1 MKYFDFLFFLLIFN
15 VYAQNVN
22 PPTLPSPP
30 LLPKITENKLV
41 EKKNSSK
48 GEGEN
53 FSNVGLDGK
62 YVDDTILYGLDSQ
75 VTNIIKAL
83 KKSSDSQYNF
93 SLKKRLEKTFNA
105 EIKKEILELFISLKY
120 SGGIDTANYILEN
133 YESKRYSTALF
144 GLAISYLKEFD
155 DKEKLKKTL
164 IDILENKEGNVV
176 SIAAYYLGE
185 LNSLEYSKNMMEVF
199 EKYSG
204 NDGAR
209 REILI
214 ALGKMTAIDYQDR
227 IYEISLD
234 NYEGPSIK
242 AAAIEALSYLAPD
255 KVTSNADLYLQSN
268 NNNLNVKL
276 AIIASLSKDPSLKS
290 KEILQGFLRDSDD
303 NIRFKAVNAIKGHG
317 DSSAKDILIYKLK
330 SDPSLK
336 VREASAKALI
346 DMDLGDIEIKNIM
359 FDFKIENNF
368 KILMFSYL
376 LDKDSLKALSIALE
390 IVNKENVNKPS
401 NVLIGIASMLAGK
414 KGNFDNFYSKIIDS
428 KNVDLRH
435 FALKGAVYNKSSSLS
450 DKLKKIKSETNS
462 EYIKM
467 LLKDY

>member
-1 MKYFDFLFFLLIFN
+1 MKCFNFLFFLFILN
-15 VYAQNVN
+15 VYAQNVT
-22 PPTLPSPP
+22 PPALPSPP
-30 LLPKITENKLV
+30 ILPEVTENKL
-41 EKKNSSK
+41 ERENSSR
-48 GEGEN
+48 GEN
-53 FSNVGLDGK
+53 FSNVGLDVK
-62 YVDDTILYGLDSQ
+62 YVNDTILYGLDSQ
-75 VTNIIKAL
+75 VASIIKAL
-83 KKSSDSQYNF
+83 KKSGDSQYNF
-93 SLKKRLEKTFNA
+93 SLQKRLEKTFNA
-105 EIKKEILELFISLKY
+105 EIKKEILELFISIKY

-133 YESKRYSTALF
+133 YESKRYSNALF
-144 GLAISYLKEFD
+144 SLAILYLKEFD

-185 LNSLEYSKNMMEVF
+185 LDSLEYSKNMMEVF

-214 ALGKMTAIDYQDR
+214 ALGKIAAVDYQNK

-234 NYEGPSIK
+234 SYESPSIK

-255 KVTSNADLYLQSN
+255 KVTANADLYLQNN

-276 AIIASLSKDPSLKS
+276 AIITSLSKDNSLKS

-303 NIRFKAVNAIKGHG
+303 NIRFKVVNAIKGHR
-317 DSSAKDILIYKLK
+317 DFSAKDILIYKLK

-346 DMDLGDIEIKNIM
+346 DMDLGGIEMKNIM
-359 FDFKIENNF
+359 FDFKIDSNF
-368 KILMFSYL
+368 KISMFSYL
-376 LDKDSLKALSIALE
+376 LDKDPPKALSIALE
-390 IVNKENVNKPS
+390 IANKENVNRPS
-401 NVLIGIASMLAGK
+401 NVLKGIASMLASK
-414 KGNFDNFYSKIIDS
+414 KGKFDNFYSKIIDS

-435 FALKGAVYNKSSSLS
+435 FALKGAIYNKSSSLS

>member
-1 MKYFDFLFFLLIFN
+1 MKYFYFLFFLLIFN

-22 PPTLPSPP
+22 SPTLPSLP
-30 LLPKITENKLV
+30 LLPEITENKPI
-41 EKKNSSK
+41 ERENSSK
-48 GEGEN
+48 GEN
-53 FSNVGLDGK
+53 SSNVGLDGK
-62 YVDDTILYGLDSQ
+62 YVNDTILYGLDSQ
-75 VTNIIKAL
+75 VTSIIKAL

-105 EIKKEILELFISLKY
+105 ELKREILELFISLKY

-133 YESKRYSTALF
+133 YESKRYSNALF
-144 GLAISYLKEFD
+144 VLAISYLKEFD
-155 DKEKLKKTL
+155 DKEKLKKIL

-214 ALGKMTAIDYQDR
+214 ALGKMSAVDYQDR

-242 AAAIEALSYLAPD
+242 AAAIEALSYLASD
-255 KVTSNADLYLQSN
+255 KVTENADLYLQSN

-303 NIRFKAVNAIKGHG
+303 NIRFKAINAIKGHR
-317 DSSAKDILIYKLK
+317 DPSAKDILIYKLK

-346 DMDLGDIEIKNIM
+346 DMDLGNIEIKNIM
-359 FDFKIENNF
+359 FDFKIDNNF
-368 KILMFSYL
+368 KISMFSYL

-390 IVNKENVNKPS
+390 IVNKENINRPS
-401 NVLIGIASMLAGK
+401 NVLRGVASMLAGK

-428 KNVDLRH
+428 KNIDLRH
-435 FALKGAVYNKSSSLS
+435 LALKGAVYNKSSSLS

>member
-1 MKYFDFLFFLLIFN
+1 MKYFDFLFFLLILN

-22 PPTLPSPP
+22 PPALPSPP
-30 LLPKITENKLV
+30 LLPEITENKLV
-41 EKKNSSK
+41 ERENSSK
-48 GEGEN
+48 GEN
-53 FSNVGLDGK
+53 FSNIGLDGK
-62 YVDDTILYGLDSQ
+62 YVNDTILYGLDSQ

-83 KKSSDSQYNF
+83 KKSSDSQYNL

-105 EIKKEILELFISLKY
+105 DIKKEILELFISLKY

-133 YESKRYSTALF
+133 YESKRYSNALF

-214 ALGKMTAIDYQDR
+214 ALGKMVAVEYQDR

-234 NYEGPSIK
+234 NYETPSIK
-242 AAAIEALSYLAPD
+242 AAAIEALSYLAVD
-255 KVTSNADLYLQSN
+255 KVTTNADLYLQSN

-276 AIIASLSKDPSLKS
+276 AIIVSLSKDPSLKS

-303 NIRFKAVNAIKGHG
+303 NIRFKAINAIKGHK

-346 DMDLGDIEIKNIM
+346 DMDLGDIEMKNIM
-359 FDFKIENNF
+359 FDFKIDNNF
-368 KILMFSYL
+368 KISMFSYL

-401 NVLIGIASMLAGK
+401 NVLKGIASMLAGK

-428 KNVDLRH
+428 KNVDLKH
-435 FALKGAVYNKSSSLS
+435 FALKGAVYNKSSLLS

-462 EYIKM
+462 QYIKV

>member
-1 MKYFDFLFFLLIFN
+1 MKYFYFLFFLLIFN

-22 PPTLPSPP
+22 SPTLPGPP
-30 LLPKITENKLV
+30 LLPKITENKPV
-41 EKKNSSK
+41 ERENSSK
-48 GEGEN
+48 GEN
-53 FSNVGLDGK
+53 SSNVGLDGK
-62 YVDDTILYGLDSQ
+62 YVNDTILYGLDSQ
-75 VTNIIKAL
+75 VTSIIKAL

-105 EIKKEILELFISLKY
+105 ELKREILELFISLKY

-133 YESKRYSTALF
+133 YESKRYSNALF

-214 ALGKMTAIDYQDR
+214 ALGKMSAVDYQDR

-242 AAAIEALSYLAPD
+242 AAAIEALSYLASD
-255 KVTSNADLYLQSN
+255 KVTENADLYLQSN

-303 NIRFKAVNAIKGHG
+303 NIRFKAINAIKGHR
-317 DSSAKDILIYKLK
+317 DPSAKDILIYKLK

-346 DMDLGDIEIKNIM
+346 DMDLGNIEIKNIM
-359 FDFKIENNF
+359 FDFKIDNNF
-368 KILMFSYL
+368 KISMFSYL

-390 IVNKENVNKPS
+390 IVNKENINRPS
-401 NVLIGIASMLAGK
+401 NVLRGVASMLAGK

-428 KNVDLRH
+428 KNIDLRH
-435 FALKGAVYNKSSSLS
+435 LALKGAVYNKSSSLS

>member
-1 MKYFDFLFFLLIFN
+1 MKYFYFLFFLLIFN

-22 PPTLPSPP
+22 SPTLPSPP
-30 LLPKITENKLV
+30 LLPEITENKPI
-41 EKKNSSK
+41 ERENSSK
-48 GEGEN
+48 GEN
-53 FSNVGLDGK
+53 SSNVGLDGK
-62 YVDDTILYGLDSQ
+62 YVNDTILYGLDSQ
-75 VTNIIKAL
+75 VTSIIKAL

-105 EIKKEILELFISLKY
+105 ELKREILELFISLKY

-133 YESKRYSTALF
+133 YESKRYSNALF

-214 ALGKMTAIDYQDR
+214 ALGKMSAVDYQDR

-242 AAAIEALSYLAPD
+242 AAAIEALSYLASD
-255 KVTSNADLYLQSN
+255 KVTENADLYLQSN

-276 AIIASLSKDPSLKS
+276 AIIASLSKDSSLKS

-303 NIRFKAVNAIKGHG
+303 NIRFKAINAIKGHR

-346 DMDLGDIEIKNIM
+346 DMDLGNIEIKNIM
-359 FDFKIENNF
+359 FDFKIDNNF
-368 KILMFSYL
+368 KISMFSYL

-390 IVNKENVNKPS
+390 IVNKENINRPS
-401 NVLIGIASMLAGK
+401 NVLRGVASMLAGK

-428 KNVDLRH
+428 KNIDLRH
-435 FALKGAVYNKSSSLS
+435 LALKGAVYNKSSSLS

>member
-1 MKYFDFLFFLLIFN
+1 M
-15 VYAQNVN
+15 
-22 PPTLPSPP
+22 
-30 LLPKITENKLV
+30 
-41 EKKNSSK
+41 
-48 GEGEN
+48 
-53 FSNVGLDGK
+53 
-62 YVDDTILYGLDSQ
+62 
-75 VTNIIKAL
+75 
-83 KKSSDSQYNF
+83 
-93 SLKKRLEKTFNA
+93 
-105 EIKKEILELFISLKY
+105 
-120 SGGIDTANYILEN
+120 
-133 YESKRYSTALF
+133 
-144 GLAISYLKEFD
+144 
-155 DKEKLKKTL
+155 
-164 IDILENKEGNVV
+164 V

-214 ALGKMTAIDYQDR
+214 ALGKMSAVDYQDR

-242 AAAIEALSYLAPD
+242 AAAIEALSYLASD
-255 KVTSNADLYLQSN
+255 KVTENACICIFRVITI
-268 NNNLNVKL
+268 NLNVKL

-303 NIRFKAVNAIKGHG
+303 NIRFKAINAIKGHR

-346 DMDLGDIEIKNIM
+346 DMDLGNIEIKNIM
-359 FDFKIENNF
+359 FDFKIDNNF
-368 KILMFSYL
+368 KISMFSYL

-390 IVNKENVNKPS
+390 IVNKENINRPS
-401 NVLIGIASMLAGK
+401 NVLRGVASMLAGK

-428 KNVDLRH
+428 KNIDLRH
-435 FALKGAVYNKSSSLS
+435 LALKGAVYNKSSSLS

>member
-1 MKYFDFLFFLLIFN
+1 MKYFYFLFFLLIFN

-22 PPTLPSPP
+22 SPTLPSPP
-30 LLPKITENKLV
+30 LLPKITENKPV
-41 EKKNSSK
+41 ERENSSK
-48 GEGEN
+48 GEN
-53 FSNVGLDGK
+53 SSNVGLDGK
-62 YVDDTILYGLDSQ
+62 YVNDTILYGLDSQ
-75 VTNIIKAL
+75 VTSIIKAL

-105 EIKKEILELFISLKY
+105 ELKREILELFISLKY

-133 YESKRYSTALF
+133 YESKRYSNALF

-214 ALGKMTAIDYQDR
+214 ALGKMSAVDYQDR

-242 AAAIEALSYLAPD
+242 AAAIEALSYLASD
-255 KVTSNADLYLQSN
+255 KVTENADLYLQSN

-303 NIRFKAVNAIKGHG
+303 NIRFKAINAIKGHR
-317 DSSAKDILIYKLK
+317 DPSAKDILIYKLK

-346 DMDLGDIEIKNIM
+346 DMDLGNIEIKNIM
-359 FDFKIENNF
+359 FDFKIDNNF
-368 KILMFSYL
+368 KISMFSYL

-390 IVNKENVNKPS
+390 IVNKENINRPS
-401 NVLIGIASMLAGK
+401 NVLRGVASMLAGK

-428 KNVDLRH
+428 KNIDLRH
-435 FALKGAVYNKSSSLS
+435 LALKGAVYNKSSSLS

>member
-1 MKYFDFLFFLLIFN
+1 MKYFYFLFFLPIFN

-22 PPTLPSPP
+22 SPTLPSPP
-30 LLPKITENKLV
+30 LLPEITENKLV
-41 EKKNSSK
+41 ERENSSK
-48 GEGEN
+48 GEN

-62 YVDDTILYGLDSQ
+62 YVNDTILYGLDSQ
-75 VTNIIKAL
+75 VTSIIKAL

-105 EIKKEILELFISLKY
+105 ELKREILELFISLKY

-133 YESKRYSTALF
+133 YESKRYSNSLF

-185 LNSLEYSKNMMEVF
+185 LNALEYSKNMMEVF

-214 ALGKMTAIDYQDR
+214 ALGKMAAVDYQDR

-242 AAAIEALSYLAPD
+242 AAAIEALSYLASD
-255 KVTSNADLYLQSN
+255 KVTENADLYLQSN

-276 AIIASLSKDPSLKS
+276 AIIASLSKDSSLKS

-303 NIRFKAVNAIKGHG
+303 NIRFKAINAIKGHK

-336 VREASAKALI
+336 VREVSAKALI
-346 DMDLGDIEIKNIM
+346 DMDLGNIEIKNIM
-359 FDFKIENNF
+359 FDFKIDNNF
-368 KILMFSYL
+368 KISMFSYL

-390 IVNKENVNKPS
+390 IVNKENINRPS
-401 NVLIGIASMLAGK
+401 NVLRGVASMLAGK

-428 KNVDLRH
+428 KNIDLRYL
-435 FALKGAVYNKSSSLS
+435 ALKGAVYNKSSSLS

>member
-1 MKYFDFLFFLLIFN
+1 M
-15 VYAQNVN
+15 
-22 PPTLPSPP
+22 
-30 LLPKITENKLV
+30 
-41 EKKNSSK
+41 
-48 GEGEN
+48 
-53 FSNVGLDGK
+53 
-62 YVDDTILYGLDSQ
+62 
-75 VTNIIKAL
+75 
-83 KKSSDSQYNF
+83 
-93 SLKKRLEKTFNA
+93 
-105 EIKKEILELFISLKY
+105 FISLKY

-133 YESKRYSTALF
+133 YESKRYSNALF

-214 ALGKMTAIDYQDR
+214 ALGKMSAVDYQDR

-242 AAAIEALSYLAPD
+242 AAAIEALSYLASD
-255 KVTSNADLYLQSN
+255 KVTENADLYLQSN

-303 NIRFKAVNAIKGHG
+303 NIRFKAINAIKGHR

-346 DMDLGDIEIKNIM
+346 DMDLGNIEIKNIM
-359 FDFKIENNF
+359 FDFKIDNNF
-368 KILMFSYL
+368 KISMFSYL

-390 IVNKENVNKPS
+390 IVNKENINRPS
-401 NVLIGIASMLAGK
+401 NVLRGVASMLAGK

-428 KNVDLRH
+428 KNIDLRH
-435 FALKGAVYNKSSSLS
+435 LALKGAVYNKSSSLS

>member
-1 MKYFDFLFFLLIFN
+1 MKYFYFLFFLLIFN

-22 PPTLPSPP
+22 SPALPSPP
-30 LLPKITENKLV
+30 LLPEITENKPV
-41 EKKNSSK
+41 ERENSSK
-48 GEGEN
+48 GEN

-62 YVDDTILYGLDSQ
+62 YVNDTILYGLDSQ
-75 VTNIIKAL
+75 VTSIIKAL

-105 EIKKEILELFISLKY
+105 ELKREILELFISLKY

-133 YESKRYSTALF
+133 YESKRYSNALF

-214 ALGKMTAIDYQDR
+214 ALGKMSAVDYQDR

-242 AAAIEALSYLAPD
+242 AAAIEALS
-255 KVTSNADLYLQSN
+255 SC
-268 NNNLNVKL
+268 
-276 AIIASLSKDPSLKS
+276 
-290 KEILQGFLRDSDD
+290 FR
-303 NIRFKAVNAIKGHG
+303 
-317 DSSAKDILIYKLK
+317 
-330 SDPSLK
+330 
-336 VREASAKALI
+336 
-346 DMDLGDIEIKNIM
+346 
-359 FDFKIENNF
+359 
-368 KILMFSYL
+368 
-376 LDKDSLKALSIALE
+376 
-390 IVNKENVNKPS
+390 
-401 NVLIGIASMLAGK
+401 
-414 KGNFDNFYSKIIDS
+414 
-428 KNVDLRH
+428 
-435 FALKGAVYNKSSSLS
+435 
-450 DKLKKIKSETNS
+450 
-462 EYIKM
+462 
-467 LLKDY
+467 

>member
-1 MKYFDFLFFLLIFN
+1 MKYFYFLFFLLIFN

-22 PPTLPSPP
+22 SPTLPSLP
-30 LLPKITENKLV
+30 LLPEITENKPI
-41 EKKNSSK
+41 ERENSSK
-48 GEGEN
+48 GEN
-53 FSNVGLDGK
+53 SSNVGLDGK
-62 YVDDTILYGLDSQ
+62 YVNDTILYGLDSQ
-75 VTNIIKAL
+75 VTSIIKAL

-105 EIKKEILELFISLKY
+105 ELKREILELFISLKY

-133 YESKRYSTALF
+133 YESKRYSNALF

-155 DKEKLKKTL
+155 DKEKLKKIL

-214 ALGKMTAIDYQDR
+214 ALGKMSAVDYQDR

-242 AAAIEALSYLAPD
+242 AAAIEALSYLASD
-255 KVTSNADLYLQSN
+255 KVTENADLYLQSN

-303 NIRFKAVNAIKGHG
+303 NIRFKAINAIKGHR
-317 DSSAKDILIYKLK
+317 DPSAKDILIYKLK

-346 DMDLGDIEIKNIM
+346 DMDLGNIEIKNIM
-359 FDFKIENNF
+359 FDFKIDNNF
-368 KILMFSYL
+368 KISMFSYL

-390 IVNKENVNKPS
+390 IVNKENINRPS
-401 NVLIGIASMLAGK
+401 NVLRGVASMLAGK

-428 KNVDLRH
+428 KNIDLRH
-435 FALKGAVYNKSSSLS
+435 LALKGAVYNKSSSLS